1 MAKSVDFELNLPGLN
16 ELMKSAE
23 MQSHLSMAGAA
34 VAGAAGGDYDHQTY
48 VINFVAVENIF
59 PASEEA
65 MRDNMQNNTLLKA
78 LGSVGLS
85 SK

>member
-1 MAKSVDFELNLPGLN
+1 MANVDFKLNLPGLN
-16 ELMKSAE
+16 ELMKSSE
-23 MQSHLSMAGAA
+23 MQSHLSQAGAA
-34 VAGAAGGDYDHQTY
+34 VAGAAGGDYDHRTY

-59 PASEEA
+59 PNSAEA
-65 MRDNMQNNTLLKA
+65 MRDNMQNNTLLKS